1 MNTSATTEETT
12 TAATT
17 SDALP
22 PSARML
28 RVLQVLKKALDVS
41 VSQASTVDLRA
52 FFEEECR
59 DEPELLHQLFAATEL
74 KENAEA
80 QLESPLSVSAAQHAA
95 VAGELSAQ
103 ALQNLRQRIDAAFRA
118 LAQRHGV
125 NAKLTALEQAIED
138 AQRLKMKELA
148 SEEIEEKTHAAEESK
163 HESDASASA
172 SSPEEVIRNERIRV
186 MEAEKQELEAM
197 VRQLQM
203 QKEERQTRLNI
214 KREMAMNAIE
224 DLQQVSSHLQHAAA
238 LAQDYASS

>member
-59 DEPELLHQLFAATEL
+59 DEPELLHQLFAATEA
-74 KENAEA
+74 EAEA

-197 VRQLQM
+197 VRELQM